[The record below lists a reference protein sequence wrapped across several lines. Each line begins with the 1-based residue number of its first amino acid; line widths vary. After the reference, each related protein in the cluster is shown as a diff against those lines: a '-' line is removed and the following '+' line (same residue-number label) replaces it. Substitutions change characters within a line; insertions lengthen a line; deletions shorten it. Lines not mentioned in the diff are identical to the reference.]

1 MSAMSTLEPRSGTI
15 GVDPASYG
23 CTYLAQV
30 LNPERL
36 GLLSGLMHTAGSS
49 SRVHRDRI
57 VSDGGV
63 EHGPE
68 DEFGLAL
75 AVHALLAQPHQE
87 AVQPACG
94 GFAQLEPAEAGQHE
108 AVQHS
113 AVLVDR

>member
-1 MSAMSTLEPRSGTI
+1 
-15 GVDPASYG
+15 
-23 CTYLAQV
+23 
-30 LNPERL
+30 
-36 GLLSGLMHTAGSS
+36 MHTAGSS

-75 AVHALLAQPHQE
+75 AVHALLAQLQQE
-87 AVQPACG
+87 AVHPACG

-108 AVQHS
+108 AVQDS
-113 AVLVDR
+113 AVLVDRRLLDPPLGFEPGDPEIGEVDQPRLSGDQVTRWRGALSEDFP